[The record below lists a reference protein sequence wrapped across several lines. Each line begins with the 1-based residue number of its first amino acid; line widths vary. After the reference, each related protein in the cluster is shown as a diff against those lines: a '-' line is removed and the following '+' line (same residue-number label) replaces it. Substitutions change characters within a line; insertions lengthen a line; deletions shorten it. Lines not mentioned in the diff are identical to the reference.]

1 MTFLFVATLVD
12 GETRIFHLYDSRLKR
27 RFTEYSMDYRYV
39 KSRQAVNYLL
49 AGVFSLENSDWVDGN
64 IMHWYCR
71 EGRGRAATSFTL
83 VLFPSKEIT

>member
-49 AGVFSLENSDWVDGN
+49 AGGL
-64 IMHWYCR
+64 
-71 EGRGRAATSFTL
+71 
-83 VLFPSKEIT
+83 